1 MKVQKQMNFFFVI
14 FKCFE
19 MHLYIML
26 IVSINVMVIFN
37 GKNELQF
44 RQEQWSNIP
53 SRTGPHSWQGYVCF
67 TSIATMCEWVCN

>member
-1 MKVQKQMNFFFVI
+1 MKVQKQMNFFVI

-53 SRTGPHSWQGYVCF
+53 S
-67 TSIATMCEWVCN
+67 E

>member
-53 SRTGPHSWQGYVCF
+53 S
-67 TSIATMCEWVCN
+67 E